1 MAWTP
6 PRTNATG
13 DILTAP
19 ILNQQVRD
27 NSLAVSTHTHSGAA
41 GDGSASLAPTSITYP
56 NQGSDPAAPGSGKLI
71 TFEAGDLFKSRAG
84 VSGAVKTYSTTDH
97 THTLQSQGTS
107 ATANGTEDTLS
118 NIVSTYTSYATA
130 ASITYTP
137 ATDASG
143 IGVVAHVAGHVASSH
158 SGTVTIRITAGG
170 SEVVTSSVGSV
181 GDNDY
186 WQCTAA
192 IALISPTEAST
203 VFAVQVRTD
212 DASHAVVVQTGHAG
226 IALVDFDSG

>member
-1 MAWTP
+1 MAWTS

-13 DILTAP
+13 DILTAT
-19 ILNQQVRD
+19 ILNQQVKG

-107 ATANGTEDTLS
+107 ATANGYEDGLS

-143 IGVVAHVAGHVASSH
+143 IGVVAHVAGHVAVGH
-158 SGTVTIRITAGG
+158 SGTVTIRITVAGA
-170 SEVVTSSVGSV
+170 EVVTSSVAV

-203 VFAVQVRTD
+203 VFAVQVRTSD
-212 DASHAVVVQTGHAG
+212 VSNAVVVQTGHAG